1 MAAFRTDSL
10 AIHPKA
16 LPHLC
21 LVSKICALEG
31 SRSPLAFAKSLV
43 AQTVRNLPA
52 MWEPQVGSLSLEDSP
67 GEGSDYPLQG
77 SCWENPMDRGAGR
90 APVHGVARNTF
101 TFLIKDTDV
110 VRASPF
116 PFLLSWKKI
125 CCLELQQP
133 FWNQEANRKAHWTR
147 VGEAWVPDGFV
158 QQS

>member
-1 MAAFRTDSL
+1 MADSL
-10 AIHPKA
+10 AIHAKA

-21 LVSKICALEG
+21 LVNKICALEG

-52 MWEPQVGSLSLEDSP
+52 TWEPQVGSLSQEDTP
-67 GEGSDYPLQG
+67 GEGSDYTLQG
-77 SCWENPMDRGAGR
+77 SCWENPMDRGGWR
-90 APVHGVARNTF
+90 APVHGVARNTL
-101 TFLIKDTDV
+101 TFLIKDTDM
-110 VRASPF
+110 VRGSPF

-133 FWNQEANRKAHWTR
+133 FWNQEATRKAHWTR